1 MLDIKRTQKD
11 LNIFE
16 IQKLID
22 IHRAEIAH
30 YRDLL
35 CMYETKN
42 AIRNRTKE
50 DDTVPNNKIAHSYAN
65 YIVTAS
71 VGYFM
76 GRPIGYSFPEEYG
89 PLFDDIYKYNDES
102 AVNMKIATDCSIFGQ
117 AVEMLF
123 MDENSQVRFAPVD
136 ITEIIVIR
144 QPDVIGDIHTVIR
157 HWDEE
162 DLIEDR
168 LTTYVEVYYSD
179 RVERYEYSGYSV
191 SSEPE
196 IEYHPFNDVPFI
208 VYDNN
213 DSKMGDFEPVIDLIN
228 AYDQAQ
234 SDTANDFEAF
244 TDCYLEVKG
253 ANLDPEQA
261 QQLKELRVFNFPD
274 ADGGIRFVTKDI
286 NDSATENY
294 KNRLDNDIHKFS
306 FVPNMS
312 DENFASN
319 ASGVAMQYKLAGL
332 NYKTAAKEALFKKG
346 LLRRIELICNI
357 LNITASEPIDI
368 IKDIAIK
375 FTRNTIDNLVET
387 VDMVNRLTN
396 IISKETAIDLLQGI
410 LDPELEKERLEKEK
424 EANMPL
430 INQLNSENEENNED
444 VVNDKE
450 DSEIDKEEE

>member
-11 LNIFE
+11 FSIYE

-22 IHRAEIAH
+22 NHKLYISH
-30 YRDLL
+30 YRDLQA
-35 CMYETKN
+35 MYDTKN
-42 AIRNRTKE
+42 AIRGRVKS
-50 DDTVPNNKIAHSYAN
+50 DPTVPNNKIAHSYAN

-76 GRPIGYSFPEEYG
+76 GKPIGYTFPDEYG
-89 PLFDDIYKYNDES
+89 PIFDDIYKYNDES
-102 AVNMKIATDCSIFGQ
+102 AVNMKLATDCSIFGQ

-123 MDENSQVRFAPVD
+123 MDENSDIRFAPVD
-136 ITEIIVIR
+136 VTEIIVIR

-162 DLIEDR
+162 DIVEDK
-168 LTTYVEVYYSD
+168 TITYVEVYYKD
-179 RVERYEYSGYSV
+179 RVERYSYEGHTCYGEAESV
-191 SSEPE
+191 EE
-196 IEYHPFNDVPFI
+196 HPFGDVPFI

-234 SDTANDFEAF
+234 SDTANDFESF
-244 TDCYLEVKG
+244 TDCYLKVVG
-253 ANLDPEQA
+253 ASLDPEMA
-261 QQLKELRVFNFPD
+261 QQLKELKVFNFPD
-274 ADGGIRFVTKDI
+274 PEGNVEFVTKNI

-332 NYKTAAKEALFKKG
+332 NYKAATKEALFKKG

-357 LNITASEPIDI
+357 VNITSSEPIDI
-368 IKDIAIK
+368 IQDVSIK
-375 FTRNTIDNLVET
+375 FTRNTIDNLQEQADLANKVAK
-387 VDMVNRLTN
+387 L
-396 IISKETAIDLLQGI
+396 ISKESVLELLRDI
-410 LDPELEKERLEKEK
+410 IDPEQEKERVKAEK
-424 EANMPL
+424 EANMA
-430 INQLNSENEENNED
+430 QFEQKNEELDEDVNNRLTEQENNEEGD
-444 VVNDKE
+444 E
-450 DSEIDKEEE
+450 